1 VALCHEKR
9 ILKMSEMT
17 TPDTDRPQDEMSS
30 DSDETEKAPDGNED
44 ANPALEKAPNPDGD
58 PDDDRM
64 GAPAVMPD

>member
-1 VALCHEKR
+1 M
-9 ILKMSEMT
+9 MSETT
-17 TPDTDRPQDEMSS
+17 TPDRDQTQADTTEDAKTTRDARDE
-30 DSDETEKAPDGNED
+30 DED